1 MLELRKVSKR
11 FVGILAVAPAAF
23 WGRSPAGRSRGLD
36 SYGEAGWEIQ
46 SDGGE
51 VPHHRRRR
59 RRNRDKGG
67 PGWISSERYTISAKA
82 EGNANAY
89 MMQGP
94 LLQTMLES
102 RFKLKMHRETRE
114 VPIYELVVAKGGPK
128 LKRFQQG
135 SCTPMPPIDF
145 TKIPDRPSPLPAGQ
159 HYCQMGG
166 GAAGPN
172 LVMHFQEIS
181 LDDFANT
188 FPGDRPVVNKT
199 GVQGVFEINLE
210 FGLTDESRQQ
220 LNDLTGTDPGEP
232 TRPPALRPFRNNSAS
247 SWNRRKGRASSLWS
261 ITLSGPTRIWLAVA
275 VISREVLSLP
285 GAGALSTL
293 QIATSPSGGS
303 PVSGQIQVVGFSRQI
318 HSHTER
324 RQ

>member
-1 MLELRKVSKR
+1 
-11 FVGILAVAPAAF
+11 
-23 WGRSPAGRSRGLD
+23 
-36 SYGEAGWEIQ
+36 
-46 SDGGE
+46 
-51 VPHHRRRR
+51 
-59 RRNRDKGG
+59 
-67 PGWISSERYTISAKA
+67 
-82 EGNANAY
+82 

-172 LVMHFQEIS
+172 LVMHFQGIS

-247 SWNRRKGRASSLWS
+247 SWNRRKGRASSL
-261 ITLSGPTRIWLAVA
+261 
-275 VISREVLSLP
+275 
-285 GAGALSTL
+285 
-293 QIATSPSGGS
+293 
-303 PVSGQIQVVGFSRQI
+303 
-318 HSHTER
+318 
-324 RQ
+324 